1 VTGAGR
7 AERGTA
13 GGQRCREAGRIGNDD
28 RGSGTVLALA
38 VIAVILVM
46 TTAIGLLAGA
56 QAARGQAQAAA
67 DLAALAGA
75 SRLARAAIAEPG
87 GGGYAPDAAGGRRG
101 TSVSTA
107 CAIAAE
113 ASRRNGAQL
122 IACVGE
128 PGGVLRVTTSRRAA
142 AGVATARARAGP
154 RSAR

>member
-1 VTGAGR
+1 MTGGGGVVD
-7 AERGTA
+7 RGA
-13 GGQRCREAGRIGNDD
+13 DD

-38 VIAVILVM
+38 VIAMVVVI
-46 TTAIGLLAGA
+46 TTALGLLAGA

-75 SRLARAAIAEPG
+75 SQLLRAAVDESGGPG
-87 GGGYAPDAAGGRRG
+87 AGPG
-101 TSVSTA
+101 TATASTRSAA
-107 CAIAAE
+107 CATATD

-122 IACVGE
+122 TSCVCE
-128 PGGVLRVTTSRRAA
+128 PGGVLRVATSRRAA

>member
-1 VTGAGR
+1 
-7 AERGTA
+7 
-13 GGQRCREAGRIGNDD
+13 
-28 RGSGTVLALA
+28 
-38 VIAVILVM
+38 M

-75 SRLARAAIAEPG
+75 SQLVRAAVEESG
-87 GGGYAPDAAGGRRG
+87 GGGSGQGAGAAS
-101 TSVSTA
+101 SVLTA
-107 CAIAAE
+107 CAMAAE
-113 ASRRNGAQL
+113 ASRRNGAQMT
-122 IACVGE
+122 ACAGE